1 MNTPV
6 SEAAARVIGR
16 VESVRASE
24 IKVLLETEAPQATA
38 FGPSIQRFPRINGY
52 VVIPIGSG
60 LLVATVTA
68 IWMDPATVPLR
79 RNPDQSIIDL
89 PYPVRR
95 LTASPIGTL
104 QFTSGGDTLR
114 LNRGVS
120 AFPPVG
126 CEVALPTSAEL
137 RAVVGTAGHGRVHI
151 GTAPL
156 ADSTKVL
163 VDPDRLFGRHL
174 AVLGNTGSGKSCSV
188 AGLIR
193 WSHEAARSSMND
205 GESPNTHFVVLDPN
219 GEYAT
224 AFRDNDH
231 VRLFQVS
238 PDTLGPDDGNGDM
251 AGATASHF
259 NLPSWMWNSK
269 EWATFT
275 GAASATQRPALHQV
289 LRHLR
294 SGAAAADSSHR
305 SLFSKLRAYR
315 QLLWTMIENGP
326 AAVAD
331 FPGKQNCGQLLRAMV
346 EDLQPHQAE
355 DGRILPIVQAARSL
369 HQSHESVS
377 SGRTYYSAFS
387 VQSLTEF
394 VPRIDAIVSDLESDP
409 VQYDVNID
417 SPVPFRLEDM
427 PGQLNALLT
436 TTDMAD
442 NAKYMSGLTLRIHEI
457 VGDRRLKPIIAPE
470 GDRDLAKWLEDH
482 LGLVNSPKG
491 QITIIDLSL
500 VPSDVLTLSIAAF
513 ARLTFE
519 ALQRLRRLD
528 QETLPVAMVLEEAH
542 NFIRRPTSEDSGELS
557 AAALCRATFEKIAR
571 EGRKFGLGLVVSSQR
586 PSELST
592 TVLAQC
598 NTFLLHRLVNDRDQD
613 LVQRMVPDSLGGI
626 FQELP
631 SLPSRQAILLGWATE
646 LPVLVEMRELAED
659 HRPRSSDPAFWNS
672 WIRQTVPN
680 TTWQQVADDW
690 QRP

>member
-68 IWMDPATVPLR
+68 IWMDPATVPPR
-79 RNPDQSIIDL
+79 RNTDQSIIDL
-89 PYPVRR
+89 PFPVRR

-104 QFTSGGDTLR
+104 QFADGGDALR

-120 AFPPVG
+120 TFPPVG

-137 RAVVGTAGHGRVHI
+137 RAVVGTSGHGRVHI

-156 ADSTKVL
+156 ADSTKVS

-193 WSHEAARSSMND
+193 WSHEAARSSMN
-205 GESPNTHFVVLDPN
+205 GEPPNTHFVVLDPN

-238 PDTLGPDDGNGDM
+238 PDTAGTDDGEGGT
-251 AGATASHF
+251 AGATTGYF
-259 NLPSWMWNSK
+259 DLPSWMWNSK
-269 EWATFT
+269 EWATFA
-275 GAASATQRPALHQV
+275 GAASATQRPVLHQV

-294 SGAAAADSSHR
+294 SGAAVVDSANR

-326 AAVAD
+326 ASVAD
-331 FPGKQNCGQLLRAMV
+331 FPGKQNCGQLLKALA
-346 EDLQPHQAE
+346 EDLQPHQGE
-355 DGRILPIVQAARSL
+355 DERIIPIVRAATSL
-369 HQSHESVS
+369 YQSHESVS
-377 SGRTYYSAFS
+377 KGGTYYSAFS
-387 VQSLTEF
+387 VQSLTRF
-394 VPRIDAIVSDLESDP
+394 LPHIDAIVADLESDP
-409 VQYDVNID
+409 VQYDINID

-436 TTDMAD
+436 TTDVAD

-457 VGDRRLKPIIAPE
+457 VGDRRLKPIIDPE
-470 GDRDLAKWLEDH
+470 NDRDLAKWLEDH

-542 NFIRRPTSEDSGELS
+542 NFIRKPSSEDSGELS
-557 AAALCRATFEKIAR
+557 AATLCRETFEKIAR

-659 HRPRSSDPAFWNS
+659 HRPRSSDPEFWNS

-690 QRP
+690 QKP

>member
-1 MNTPV
+1 MSTPV
-6 SEAAARVIGR
+6 FEAAARVIGR

-24 IKVLLETEAPQATA
+24 IKVLLENEAPQATA

-60 LLVATVTA
+60 LMVATVTA
-68 IWMDPATVPLR
+68 IWMDPAVIPSR

-89 PYPVRR
+89 PFPVRR

-104 QFTSGGDTLR
+104 QFGAGGDELQLR
-114 LNRGVS
+114 RGVS
-120 AFPPVG
+120 TFPPVG
-126 CEVALPTSAEL
+126 CEVALPSSAEL
-137 RAVVGTAGHGRVHI
+137 GAVVGTAGHARVHI
-151 GTAPL
+151 GAAPL
-156 ADSTKVL
+156 ADSAKVM

-193 WSHEAARSSMND
+193 WSHDAAKAALN
-205 GESPNTHFVVLDPN
+205 GGAPNTHFIVLDPN

-224 AFRDNDH
+224 AFRDHEH
-231 VRLFQVS
+231 VRIFQVT
-238 PDTLGPDDGNGDM
+238 PDTDGQCGVSPEAN
-251 AGATASHF
+251 SF
-259 NLPSWMWNSK
+259 NLPSWMWNSR

-294 SGAAAADSSHR
+294 SGSAAADSSQR
-305 SLFSKLRAYR
+305 SLFSKLRGYR
-315 QLLWTMIENGP
+315 QLLWTMIESGP
-326 AAVAD
+326 AGLAD
-331 FPGKQNCGQLLRAMV
+331 FPGKQNCGQLLMAMG
-346 EDLQPHQAE
+346 EDLQPHQAA
-355 DGRILPIVQAARSL
+355 DLRILPIVDEAKRLCSSHGTISRSA
-369 HQSHESVS
+369 
-377 SGRTYYSAFS
+377 TYYSAFS
-387 VQSLTEF
+387 VGSLEGF
-394 VPRIDAIVSDLESDP
+394 IPRIDAIIADLQADP
-409 VQYDVNID
+409 VQYDINID
-417 SPVPFRLEDM
+417 SPVPFRLDDM

-442 NAKYMSGLTLRIHEI
+442 NAKYMSGLTLRINEI
-457 VGDRRLKPIIAPE
+457 VGDRRLKPIIAPDE
-470 GDRDLAKWLEDH
+470 DRGLESWLEDH
-482 LGLVNSPKG
+482 LGSVNSPTG

-519 ALQRLRRLD
+519 ALQRLRRVD
-528 QETLPVAMVLEEAH
+528 QKTLPIAMVLEEAH
-542 NFIRRPTSEDSGELS
+542 NFIRKSSPDETGGSS
-557 AAALCRATFEKIAR
+557 ASALCRETFEKIAR

-613 LVQRMVPDSLGGI
+613 LVQRMVPDSLGGV

-646 LPVLVEMRELAED
+646 LPVLVEMRELAEN
-659 HRPRSSDPAFWNS
+659 HRPRSSDPEFWDS
-672 WIRQTVPN
+672 WTRQSVP
-680 TTWQQVADDW
+680 TSTWQQVAADW
-690 QRP
+690 QLP

>member
-1 MNTPV
+1 MN
-6 SEAAARVIGR
+6 
-16 VESVRASE
+16 
-24 IKVLLETEAPQATA
+24 
-38 FGPSIQRFPRINGY
+38 
-52 VVIPIGSG
+52 
-60 LLVATVTA
+60 
-68 IWMDPATVPLR
+68 
-79 RNPDQSIIDL
+79 
-89 PYPVRR
+89 
-95 LTASPIGTL
+95 
-104 QFTSGGDTLR
+104 
-114 LNRGVS
+114 
-120 AFPPVG
+120 
-126 CEVALPTSAEL
+126 
-137 RAVVGTAGHGRVHI
+137 
-151 GTAPL
+151 
-156 ADSTKVL
+156 
-163 VDPDRLFGRHL
+163 
-174 AVLGNTGSGKSCSV
+174 
-188 AGLIR
+188 
-193 WSHEAARSSMND
+193 

-224 AFRDNDH
+224 AFKDNDH

-238 PDTLGPDDGNGDM
+238 PETSGPNDGG
-251 AGATASHF
+251 AGTAGTTTGHF
-259 NLPSWMWNSK
+259 DLPSWMWNSK

-275 GAASATQRPALHQV
+275 GAASATQRPVLHQV

-294 SGAAAADSSHR
+294 SGAAVVDAPHR

-315 QLLWTMIENGP
+315 QLLWTMIEEGP
-326 AAVAD
+326 ASVAD
-331 FPGKQNCGQLLRAMV
+331 FPGKQNCGQLLKALA

-355 DGRILPIVQAARSL
+355 DERISPIVREATSL
-369 HQSHESVS
+369 YRSHESVS
-377 SGRTYYSAFS
+377 NGKTYYSAFS
-387 VQSLTEF
+387 VHSLARF
-394 VPRIDAIVSDLESDP
+394 LPHIDAIVADLESDP
-409 VQYDVNID
+409 FQYDINID

-436 TTDMAD
+436 TTNVSD

-457 VGDRRLKPIIAPE
+457 VGDRRLKPIIGPE
-470 GDRDLAKWLEDH
+470 NHRGLAKWLEDH
-482 LGLVNSPKG
+482 LGLVNSPTG

-500 VPSDVLTLSIAAF
+500 VPTDVLTLSIAAF
-513 ARLTFE
+513 ARLIFE

-528 QETLPVAMVLEEAH
+528 ETLPVAMVLEEAH
-542 NFIRRPTSEDSGELS
+542 NFIRRPSSEDSGELS
-557 AAALCRATFEKIAR
+557 AATLCRETFEKIAR

-659 HRPRSSDPAFWNS
+659 HRPRSSDPEFWNS
-672 WIRQTVPN
+672 WIRQTVPD

-690 QRP
+690 QKP

>member
-68 IWMDPATVPLR
+68 IWMDPATVPVR

-89 PYPVRR
+89 PFPVRR

-104 QFTSGGDTLR
+104 QFVDGGNSLR
-114 LNRGVS
+114 LSRGVS
-120 AFPPVG
+120 TFPPVG

-137 RAVVGTAGHGRVHI
+137 RAVVGTSGHGRVHI

-156 ADSTKVL
+156 ADSTKVS

-193 WSHEAARSSMND
+193 WSHEAARSAMK
-205 GESPNTHFVVLDPN
+205 GEPPNTHFVVLDPN

-224 AFRDNDH
+224 AFRDKDH

-238 PDTLGPDDGNGDM
+238 PESAATDHEEGGP
-251 AGATASHF
+251 ARATTGHF
-259 NLPSWMWNSK
+259 DLPSWMWNSK

-294 SGAAAADSSHR
+294 SGVATVDSANR
-305 SLFSKLRAYR
+305 SLFTKLRAYR
-315 QLLWTMIENGP
+315 QLLWTMVENGP
-326 AAVAD
+326 ALIAD
-331 FPGKQNCGQLLRAMV
+331 FPGKQNCGQLLKALA
-346 EDLQPHQAE
+346 EDLQPHQPQDE
-355 DGRILPIVQAARSL
+355 RIFPIVHAATTL
-369 HQSHESVS
+369 YQSHESVS
-377 SGRTYYSAFS
+377 KGATYYAAFS
-387 VQSLTEF
+387 VDSLTKF
-394 VPRIDAIVSDLESDP
+394 LPRIDAIIADLESDP
-409 VQYDVNID
+409 VQYDINID

-442 NAKYMSGLTLRIHEI
+442 NAKYMSGLTLRINEI
-457 VGDRRLKPIIAPE
+457 VGDRRLKPIIDHE
-470 GDRDLAKWLEDH
+470 NDRDLAKWLEDH
-482 LGLVNSPKG
+482 LGIVNSPKG

-542 NFIRRPTSEDSGELS
+542 NFIRKPSSEDSGELS
-557 AAALCRATFEKIAR
+557 AATLCRETFEKIAR

-586 PSELST
+586 PSELSA

-659 HRPRSSDPAFWNS
+659 HRPRSSDPEFWNS

-680 TTWQQVADDW
+680 ATWQQVADDW
-690 QRP
+690 QKP

>member
-1 MNTPV
+1 MSTLIT
-6 SEAAARVIGR
+6 EAAERVIGR
-16 VESVRASE
+16 VESVRATE
-24 IKVLLETEAPQATA
+24 IKVLLEPEAPQATA

-52 VVIPIGSG
+52 IVVPIGSG

-68 IWMDPATVPLR
+68 VWMEPAQLPTR

-95 LTASPIGTL
+95 LAATPIGTL
-104 QFTSGGDTLR
+104 QTSTLDGSLR
-114 LNRGVS
+114 LQRGVS

-126 CEVALPTSAEL
+126 CEVALPTANEL
-137 RAVVGTAGHGRVHI
+137 KAVVGTSGHRRVEI

-156 ADSTKVL
+156 ADATKVF

-193 WSHEAARSSMND
+193 WSHEAAKAAMPE
-205 GESPNTHFVVLDPN
+205 GVSPNTHFIVLDPN
-219 GEYAT
+219 GEYAH
-224 AFRDNDH
+224 AFHDEPH
-231 VRLFQVS
+231 VKHFQVLQSGLDTTEQAS
-238 PDTLGPDDGNGDM
+238 PPPEN
-251 AGATASHF
+251 F
-259 NLPSWMWNSK
+259 ELPSWMWNSK

-289 LRHLR
+289 LRHLK
-294 SGAAAADSSHR
+294 SGEAIVDSSQR
-305 SLFSKLRAYR
+305 SLFAKVRGYR
-315 QLLWTMIENGP
+315 QLLMTMATGGP
-326 AAVAD
+326 EVIAE
-331 FPGKQNCGQLLRAMV
+331 FPGKQNCGQLIRAMV
-346 EDLQPHQAE
+346 NDLIPHSAE
-355 DGRILPIVQAARSL
+355 HYLLGNLIEEAKNLHDRHASKGKDGT
-369 HQSHESVS
+369 
-377 SGRTYYSAFS
+377 TYYAAFS
-387 VQSLTEF
+387 VVSLTNYL
-394 VPRIDAIVSDLESDP
+394 PGLDALIQDLQSEP
-409 VQYDVNID
+409 VKYDVNID
-417 SPVPFRLEDM
+417 SPIEFLLEDM

-436 TTDMAD
+436 TTNMAD
-442 NAKYMSGLTLRIHEI
+442 NAKYMSGLILRIQEI

-470 GDRDLAKWLEDH
+470 TNRDLATWLEDH
-482 LGLVNSPKG
+482 LGAVDSPTG

-528 QETLPVAMVLEEAH
+528 ETTLPVTMVLEEAH
-542 NFIRRPTSEDSGELS
+542 NFIRRPTADDTDGMS
-557 AAALCRATFEKIAR
+557 ASSLCRTAFEKIAR

-586 PSELST
+586 PSELSP

-598 NTFLLHRLVNDRDQD
+598 NTFLLHRLVNDRDQEM
-613 LVQRMVPDSLGGI
+613 VQRMVPDSLGGI

-646 LPVLVEMRELAED
+646 LPILVEIRELPEEQ
-659 HRPRSSDPAFWNS
+659 RPRSSDPEFWSS
-672 WIRQTVPN
+672 WIRKRTPT
-680 TTWQQVADDW
+680 TTWNEVAQDW
-690 QRP
+690 QQA